1 MKVIGLL
8 STEDEANEIRYIAQ
22 VCTVAD
28 RIRFLVH
35 IEKVKQIL
43 KEVKEKQDNITGGIS
58 GNQE

>member
-8 STEDEANEIRYIAQ
+8 STEEEANEIRYIAQ

-35 IEKVKQIL
+35 LDKVKRVLEEIKK
-43 KEVKEKQDNITGGIS
+43 KESSVT
-58 GNQE
+58 